1 MQTRSILTRCL
12 RVIGPSGCI
21 CWKIW
26 IIEGIWQ
33 NFISFFKLVSTFWT
47 LLCLWQYI
55 VCHHIC
61 HMPVLEKWERKEEKD
76 CEWTSTSAH
85 IQTNLDLLSHQPD
98 TILPHTFSFHAI
110 HSKKL
115 WKSCLCEKT
124 HNHHASCSVFSKGCT
139 RFLCLNTCGLHLFFE
154 THLKA
159 ARTEVS
165 FTARG
170 RSVPLTGTDEY
181 VSKLTV
187 SKIVLMIIHE
197 IVSSIKSKR
206 SLDFNLGSG
215 TAKV

>member
-1 MQTRSILTRCL
+1 MSLTIYCM
-12 RVIGPSGCI
+12 SSYMSHACI
-21 CWKIW
+21 RKMRKKGGERLWMN
-26 IIEGIWQ
+26 Q
-33 NFISFFKLVSTFWT
+33 HFST
-47 LLCLWQYI
+47 Y
-55 VCHHIC
+55 
-61 HMPVLEKWERKEEKD
+61 
-76 CEWTSTSAH
+76 
-85 IQTNLDLLSHQPD
+85 TNLDLLSHQPD

-170 RSVPLTGTDEY
+170 RSAPLTGTDEY